1 MEEIVH
7 CKECKYYHPIS
18 ELNSDC
24 GNIHGLLSPSEND
37 FCSRGEYEEQSG
49 IDGQIRL
56 DS

>member
-7 CKECKYYHPIS
+7 CKECKYYHLIS

-37 FCSRGEYEEQSG
+37 FCSRGEYEEPSG

>member
-7 CKECKYYHPIS
+7 CKDCKYYHPLSDFNS
-18 ELNSDC
+18 EC

-37 FCSRGEYEEQSG
+37 FCSLGEYEESAT
-49 IDGQIRL
+49 IVGQIRL